1 MGARISSSL
10 ELSLACALEPTGALF
25 VSAGSRE
32 SQTLRM
38 NDCYLFVFVARGE
51 LRAASERSET
61 RLAARE
67 AALLHCDAGRTV
79 VFHHGGGSEFYAVK
93 FKACPHANRGTARHL
108 AVPARAVLACPER
121 LTDLLRRYMTEQR
134 RRRSSLWALYNLLV
148 LILCEYAAAAGG
160 SLEARPASSGLE
172 GIASMVDAYIAAHYR
187 EPICTLDI
195 ARELRYS
202 PGYLER
208 AYRRERGISV
218 RSAIHLRRI
227 REARAQLLLQ
237 REMHVSEIAAQ
248 CGYGDAAYFR
258 RVFKRTTNM
267 TPLHFRSINTDHGK
281 PVLRRDLTPVG

>member
-1 MGARISSSL
+1 MRGL
-10 ELSLACALEPTGALF
+10 DLGLACALEPTGALF
-25 VSAGSRE
+25 VSRGSRG
-32 SQTLRM
+32 SQTLRL

-51 LRAASERSET
+51 LSAVSDRAET

-67 AALLHCDAGRTV
+67 AALLHCGAGRTV
-79 VFHHGGGSEFYAVK
+79 VFHHGSGSEFYAVK
-93 FKACPHANRGTARHL
+93 FKVSPRGARGAVRHL
-108 AVPARAVLACPER
+108 AVPARGAIACPER

-148 LILCEYAAAAGG
+148 LILCEYAAAAAG

-172 GIASMVDAYIAAHYR
+172 AIASMADTYIAAHYR
-187 EPICTLDI
+187 ESICALDV
-195 ARELRYS
+195 ARELHYS

-208 AYRRERGISV
+208 SYRRERGISV
-218 RSAIHLRRI
+218 RNAIHLRRI

-267 TPLHFRSINTDHGK
+267 TPLHFRSINSDHEEPARPREFTHAG
-281 PVLRRDLTPVG
+281 